1 MSQWKDFADNFS
13 TFYKIGNQ
21 VQSNMAIRDIMDE
34 EIEEVKG
41 AEIDPDLTTEWNY
54 GGLSYNKEITPYEL
68 SALKNNRIADVY
80 TRFGNTTKA
89 KEMAELIAKQ
99 QSTKFEAE
107 KHTPQLESLQAKR
120 DTDVMTFNEFSS
132 PNAQLS
138 REKVIDNALLQE
150 DLNKEKITLQQ
161 KQAEFDN
168 LVFDSGYEKNL
179 AIRLSQINTDWSN
192 QQVLEEAARLNLE
205 GNKTLSLFAKEM
217 GEGGVLHH
225 SNFEDASAHAIAQQ
239 KWLTE
244 NWRGE
249 AAIRDLISK
258 IGADDLSR
266 ITNEG
271 SRITAEVNNAISNK
285 SPAAAQKALIKVI
298 DMQDGIPGNME
309 FGYDEKDNLILY
321 EAGEPVVTGVGD
333 DWSKFVEK
341 LHVQFTPL
349 AALDIAKKNAEI
361 AYSIAQTEDL
371 KGKAQREINAA
382 NALAWDKHTET
393 DLYRQLLLL
402 DDVKFKQQ
410 TGFDTLD
417 EYQSDFMARRAKL
430 RGLSNEGGT
439 TNTKFPGFS
448 SEETTTTTEEV
459 PTEFSEADTTSGI
472 STPVK
477 AKWQN
482 RITSTYGTSKGNAKA
497 SGLSKKITEA
507 RKVMSSTKRERGGD
521 TKIKEARAFLANFKN
536 TETTQK
542 YIEKLQA
549 ELKVVK
555 AEEIPK
561 NSRQSVRMKKLANIE
576 DLEKQI
582 KEAEKYKRGISAGSG
597 GP

>member
-41 AEIDPDLTTEWNY
+41 AEIDPDRTTEWNY

-68 SALKNNRIADVY
+68 SALKNDRIADVY

-89 KEMAELIAKQ
+89 KEMAELIAKK

-107 KHTPQLESLQAKR
+107 KHTPQLESLQAKSK
-120 DTDVMTFNEFSS
+120 TDVMTANEFTSQD
-132 PNAQLS
+132 AQLS

-150 DLNKEKITLQQ
+150 DLNKEKIELQQ

-179 AIRLSQINTDWSN
+179 AIRLSKVNTEWSN

-239 KWLTE
+239 EWLSK

-249 AAIRDLISK
+249 EAIKTLIES
-258 IGADDLSR
+258 IGADELTR

-271 SRITAEVNNAISNK
+271 SRITAEVNLAISNK
-285 SPAAAQKALIKVI
+285 SQVAAQKALIKVI

-309 FGYDEKDNLILY
+309 FDHDEKGNLILY
-321 EAGEPVVTGVGD
+321 EDGKPVVTGVGD

-341 LHVQFTPL
+341 LHIQFTPL
-349 AALDIAKKNAEI
+349 KALDIAKTNAEI
-361 AYSIAQTEDL
+361 QKLQAETKNLE
-371 KGKAQREINAA
+371 GKSQREIDAA
-382 NALAWDKHTET
+382 DILAWDKHTET
-393 DLYRQLLLL
+393 ELYRQLKLAGAT
-402 DDVKFKQQ
+402 QEE
-410 TGFDTLD
+410 LD
-417 EYQSDFMARRAKL
+417 EYQADFMARRAKI
-430 RGLSNEGGT
+430 RGLSNEGGN
-439 TNTKFPGFS
+439 TNTTDSKFAGFS
-448 SEETTTTTEEV
+448 SEETTDKV

-482 RITSTYGTSKGNAKA
+482 KITSTYGTSKGNAKA

-507 RKVMSSTKRERGGD
+507 KKVASSTDRKRGGS
-521 TKIKEARAFLANFKN
+521 TKKTEAKDFLANFKN

-576 DLEKQI
+576 DLENQI
-582 KEAEKYKRGISAGSG
+582 KEAKKYKLGISAGSG

>member
-68 SALKNNRIADVY
+68 SALKNDRIADVY

-89 KEMAELIAKQ
+89 KEMAELIAKK

-107 KHTPQLESLQAKR
+107 KHTPQLESLQAKSEKDR
-120 DTDVMTFNEFSS
+120 MVTDEFTGSD
-132 PNAQLS
+132 AQQS
-138 REKVIDNALLQE
+138 RKEVI
-150 DLNKEKITLQQ
+150 LNKIDQNKLDKEKLVLQQ
-161 KQAEFDN
+161 KQAEFEN
-168 LVFDSGYEKNL
+168 KVFDSNYEKNL
-179 AIRLSQINTDWSN
+179 AIRLSQANTEWSN

-217 GEGGVLHH
+217 GEGGVLHY

-249 AAIRDLISK
+249 AAIKDLITK
-258 IGADDLSR
+258 IGSDDLSR

-271 SRITAEVNNAISNK
+271 SRITAEVNKAISNK
-285 SPAAAQKALIKVI
+285 SPVAAQKALIKVI

-309 FGYDEKDNLILY
+309 FDYDEKGNLVLY

-361 AYSIAQTEDL
+361 AYSIAQTEEL
-371 KGKAQREINAA
+371 KGKSQREIDAA
-382 NALAWDKHTET
+382 DILAWDKHTET
-393 DLYRQLLLL
+393 ELYRQLKLAGAT
-402 DDVKFKQQ
+402 QEE
-410 TGFDTLD
+410 LD
-417 EYQSDFMARRAKL
+417 EYQADFMARRAKI

-439 TNTKFPGFS
+439 TNSKFPGFS
-448 SEETTTTTEEV
+448 SVETTTKEA
-459 PTEFSEADTTSGI
+459 PTEFSETDATSGI

-482 RITSTYGTSKGNAKA
+482 RVTPTDWTSKSNAKV

-507 RKVMSSTKRERGGD
+507 KKAVSSTDRKRGGS
-521 TKIKEARAFLANFKN
+521 TNKASARAFLANFKN

-549 ELKVVK
+549 ELKVAK
-555 AEEIPK
+555 AEEIPER
-561 NSRQSVRMKKLANIE
+561 SRQSVRMKKLANIE

-582 KEAEKYKRGISAGSG
+582 EEAKKYKLGISAGSG